1 MMKPKKIIGD
11 FSEKM
16 HGMLN
21 NDSEEI
27 INKKQS
33 LILLG
38 GVGVL
43 IIALIMTFMFLFF
56 NGSETRGELN
66 PSPAADSRNNSKDSI
81 AVTVSEKKAEDNSEY
96 GKYGPLASEVIE
108 LRIGDNTEKLDIKRI
123 ADFVDVTKK
132 TDGSFSYKLK
142 NDKLTQYASELASE
156 YNTFTSSVEFVN
168 HAGEKIELQ
177 NNSFGWILDESYTSE
192 KLGELILGKKSVTVN
207 LTNRSNESDKWW
219 MRIAGAYG
227 PCDTY
232 GNSYAEVSIDIQYM
246 WVYKDGKIV
255 LEGNVVTGNP
265 NTGNDTPKGEFR
277 ITNKAKNAT
286 LYGIGYNTQ
295 VAYWMAFA
303 DDIGFHD
310 AEWQE
315 SFGGDVYQ
323 ENGSH
328 GCVNLP
334 TDIAGSL
341 YSIVYIDMPVFV
353 Y

>member
-1 MMKPKKIIGD
+1 MKPKKIIGD

-16 HGMLN
+16 HGMIN
-21 NDSEEI
+21 HDSEEI

-33 LILLG
+33 IMLLG
-38 GVGVL
+38 GVGILIVAL
-43 IIALIMTFMFLFF
+43 IITFMFLFF

-66 PSPAADSRNNSKDSI
+66 QSPAAGGKNNSTDSI
-81 AVTVSEKKAEDNSEY
+81 AVTINEKNTDAEDEMY
-96 GKYGPLASEVIE
+96 RKYGQLASVVIE
-108 LRIGDNTEKLDIKRI
+108 LKIGKNTERLDINRI
-123 ADFVDVTKK
+123 ADFVDASKK
-132 TDGSFSYKLK
+132 PDGTFTYNLR
-142 NDKLTQYASELASE
+142 NDKLTEYVSELAAK
-156 YNTFTSSVEFVN
+156 YNTFTSSVDFVT

-177 NNSFGWILDESYTSE
+177 NNSFGWILDEGYAAE
-192 KLGELILGKKSVTVN
+192 ELGELILGKKSVKVD
-207 LTNRSNESDKWW
+207 LTDRSNESDNWW

-232 GNSYAEVSIDIQYM
+232 GNTYAEVSIDSQYM
-246 WVYKDGKIV
+246 WVYKNGKIV
-255 LEGNVVTGNP
+255 LQGDVVTGNP
-265 NTGNDTPKGEFR
+265 NLGNDTPKGEFR
-277 ITNKAKNAT
+277 ITNKVKNAT

-310 AEWQE
+310 AKWQE

-323 ENGSH
+323 ENGSL

-334 TDIAGSL
+334 VDVAGKL